1 MADLNP
7 FDLLG
12 DDDNDDPSKLIAI
25 HQQKVDPAKKA
36 SAPAAAAAKKQPAKL
51 PTKPPPPTQAVRE
64 AKTEFGRGGGR
75 GGGRGYSRGRGGGGF
90 NREGSNNEN
99 FARNREFS
107 GGIAV
112 PEYVEGGRP
121 SERRGGYGGPRAFRG
136 GRQGGFGNGE
146 MPEGDRP
153 RRTFERRSGTGRGSE
168 IKREGAGRG
177 NWGTEADE
185 VTQMTGEVADEGEK
199 NLNVEKPSTEEEAGD
214 DKKENPAAEVAD
226 KEPEDKEMTLEEYE
240 KLLEEK
246 RKALQALK
254 TEERKVDTKVFESM
268 QQISKKSS
276 DEIFVKLGSKDKRKE
291 SAEKEEKAKKAVSI
305 NEFLKPAEGER
316 YYAPGG
322 RGRGRGRGSRGYSE
336 ANTMS
341 NVEAAPPIEDPGHFP
356 TLGGK

>member
-25 HQQKVDPAKKA
+25 HKEKVDPAKKP
-36 SAPAAAAAKKQPAKL
+36 SAPAPAAKKQPAKL

-75 GGGRGYSRGRGGGGF
+75 GGGRGYSRGRSGGGF
-90 NREGSNNEN
+90 NRETSSNEN
-99 FARNREFS
+99 FSRSREFS
-107 GGIAV
+107 GGVAAL
-112 PEYVEGGRP
+112 EYGEGGRP
-121 SERRGGYGGPRAFRG
+121 SERHGGYGGPRALRG
-136 GRQGGFGNGE
+136 GRQGGFSNGE

-153 RRTFERRSGTGRGSE
+153 RRAFERHSGTGRGNE

-185 VTQMTGEVADEGEK
+185 VIQITGEVADEGER
-199 NLNVEKPSTEEEAGD
+199 NLNVEKPSTEEEVGA
-214 DKKENPAAEVAD
+214 DKKENPAAEAEN
-226 KEPEDKEMTLEEYE
+226 KEPED
-240 KLLEEK
+240 
-246 RKALQALK
+246 KALQALK

-268 QQISKKSS
+268 QQLSKKSS
-276 DEIFVKLGSKDKRKE
+276 DEIFVKLGSKDKKRE
-291 SAEKEEKAKKAVSI
+291 STEKEEKAKKAVSI

-316 YYAPGG
+316 YYASGG
-322 RGRGRGRGSRGYSE
+322 RGRGRGRGSRGHIG

>member
-12 DDDNDDPSKLIAI
+12 DDDTDDPSKLIAI
-25 HQQKVDPAKKA
+25 HQQKAAPTKKP
-36 SAPAAAAAKKQPAKL
+36 SGPAAAAKKQPAKL

-90 NREGSNNEN
+90 NREASNNEN
-99 FARNREFS
+99 FPRNREFS
-107 GGIAV
+107 GGVVAS
-112 PEYVEGGRP
+112 EYVEGGRP

-136 GRQGGFGNGE
+136 GRQGGFSNGE

-185 VTQMTGEVADEGEK
+185 VTQMTGEVANEGEK

-214 DKKENPAAEVAD
+214 DKKENLAAEAED

-254 TEERKVDTKVFESM
+254 TAEERKVDTKVFESM
-268 QQISKKSS
+268 QQLSKKSS
-276 DEIFVKLGSKDKRKE
+276 DEIFVKLGSKDKKRE

-322 RGRGRGRGSRGYSE
+322 RGRGRGRGSRGYSG
-336 ANTMS
+336 ASSTS

>member
-12 DDDNDDPSKLIAI
+12 DDDTDDPSKLIAI
-25 HQQKVDPAKKA
+25 HQQKAAPTKKP
-36 SAPAAAAAKKQPAKL
+36 SGPAAAAKKQPAKL

-64 AKTEFGRGGGR
+64 AKTEFGRGGGS

-90 NREGSNNEN
+90 NRESSNNEN
-99 FARNREFS
+99 FPRNREFS
-107 GGIAV
+107 GGIVA

-136 GRQGGFGNGE
+136 GRQGGFSNGE

-185 VTQMTGEVADEGEK
+185 VTQMTGEVANEGEK

-214 DKKENPAAEVAD
+214 DKKENLVAEAED

-254 TEERKVDTKVFESM
+254 TAEERKVDTKVFESM
-268 QQISKKSS
+268 QQLSKKSG
-276 DEIFVKLGSKDKRKE
+276 DEIFVKLGSKDKKRE

-322 RGRGRGRGSRGYSE
+322 RGRGRGRGSRGYSG
-336 ANTMS
+336 ASTTS

>member
-25 HQQKVDPAKKA
+25 QRQKVDPAKKA
-36 SAPAAAAAKKQPAKL
+36 SAPAAAKKQPAKL
-51 PTKPPPPTQAVRE
+51 PTRPPPPTQAVKE

-90 NREGSNNEN
+90 NREASNNEN
-99 FARNREFS
+99 FSRNREFS
-107 GGIAV
+107 GGIAA

-121 SERRGGYGGPRAFRG
+121 AERRGGYGGPRAFRG
-136 GRQGGFGNGE
+136 GRQGGFSNGE

-153 RRTFERRSGTGRGSE
+153 RRMFERRSGTGRGSE

-185 VTQMTGEVADEGEK
+185 VTQMTGDVANEGEK

-214 DKKENPAAEVAD
+214 DKKESPAAEA
-226 KEPEDKEMTLEEYE
+226 EPEDKEMTLEEYE

-246 RKALQALK
+246 RKALQALR
-254 TEERKVDTKVFESM
+254 TEERKVDAKAFESM
-268 QQISKKSS
+268 QQLSKKSS
-276 DEIFVKLGSKDKRKE
+276 DDIFVKLGSKDKRRE

-322 RGRGRGRGSRGYSE
+322 RGRGRGRGSRGGYSG
-336 ANTMS
+336 ANTTS
-341 NVEAAPPIEDPGHFP
+341 NVEAAPPIEDTGHFP

>member
-12 DDDNDDPSKLIAI
+12 DDDNDDLSKLIAI
-25 HQQKVDPAKKA
+25 QLQKA
-36 SAPAAAAAKKQPAKL
+36 SAPMAAAAAAKL

-90 NREGSNNEN
+90 NREASNNEN
-99 FARNREFS
+99 FSRNREFS
-107 GGIAV
+107 GGIAA

-121 SERRGGYGGPRAFRG
+121 SERRGGYGGPRGFRG
-136 GRQGGFGNGE
+136 GRQGGFNNGE
-146 MPEGDRP
+146 LPEGDRP
-153 RRTFERRSGTGRGSE
+153 HRIFERRSGTGRGGE
-168 IKREGAGRG
+168 IKREGAGGG

-185 VTQMTGEVADEGEK
+185 VTQMTNEVANEVEK
-199 NLNVEKPSTEEEAGD
+199 NLNVEKPSAEEEAGD
-214 DKKENPAAEVAD
+214 DKKENPAAED
-226 KEPEDKEMTLEEYE
+226 EGKEPENKEMTLEEYE

-268 QQISKKSS
+268 QQLSKKSS
-276 DEIFVKLGSKDKRKE
+276 DDEIFIKLGSKDKRRE

-305 NEFLKPAEGER
+305 NEFLKPDEGER
-316 YYAPGG
+316 YYTG
-322 RGRGRGRGSRGYSE
+322 GRGRGRGSRGGYSG
-336 ANTMS
+336 AS